1 MMIVK
6 HVKMLVPS
14 ELIYAFDPT
23 SEDLFVIAREKG
35 RLTARPISECGFLPE
50 CAPHHAHYTANHKVS
65 AGSNRNYD
73 VRCIACPCY
82 DDLQDHCRHES
93 GIMEDE

>member
-14 ELIYAFDPT
+14 ELVYAFDPA

-35 RLTARPISECGFLPE
+35 RLTARPVSECGFLPE
-50 CAPHHAHYTANHKVS
+50 CNPHHAHYTGNHKFG
-65 AGSNRNYD
+65 AGSNRNND
-73 VRCIACPCY
+73 VRCLACPCY
-82 DDLQDHCRHES
+82 DDLHDRCRHES
-93 GIMEDE
+93 DIMEDE

>member
-23 SEDLFVIAREKG
+23 SEDFFVIAREKG

-50 CAPHHAHYTANHKVS
+50 YSSHYTGNHKVG
-65 AGSNRNYD
+65 ACSNRNYD

-82 DDLQDHCRHES
+82 DDLHDRCRHEA
-93 GIMEDE
+93 GNMEDE

>member
-35 RLTARPISECGFLPE
+35 RLTARPLSECGFLPE
-50 CAPHHAHYTANHKVS
+50 CTPYHAHYTGNHKLDAS
-65 AGSNRNYD
+65 CNRNYD
-73 VRCIACPCY
+73 ARCIACPCY
-82 DDLQDHCRHES
+82 DDLHDRCRHES
-93 GIMEDE
+93 GIMEEE